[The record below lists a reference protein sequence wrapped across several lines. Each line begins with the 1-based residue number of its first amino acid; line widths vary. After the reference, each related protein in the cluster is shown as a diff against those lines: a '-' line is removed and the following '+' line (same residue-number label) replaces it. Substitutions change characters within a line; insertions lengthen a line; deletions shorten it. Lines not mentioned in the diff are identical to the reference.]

1 MIAPFYLFKKVSYQ
15 VNFKQIDD
23 MITPTYIEMESKI
36 EAYNFKLKTKERNYK
51 LVIQDGKLMQIV
63 INPNHKS
70 AQKITC
76 TN

>member
-1 MIAPFYLFKKVSYQ
+1 

-23 MITPTYIEMESKI
+23 MIAPTYIVMESKI
-36 EAYNFKLKTKERNYK
+36 EAYNFNSKTKERNYK

-63 INPNHKS
+63 INPNQKS
-70 AQKITC
+70 AQTITC